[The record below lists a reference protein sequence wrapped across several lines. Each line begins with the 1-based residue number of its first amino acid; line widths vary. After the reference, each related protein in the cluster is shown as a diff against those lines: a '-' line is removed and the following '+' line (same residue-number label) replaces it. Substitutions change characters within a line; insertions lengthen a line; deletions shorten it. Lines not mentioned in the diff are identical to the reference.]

1 MEMAVR
7 IDRGNGPAIVL
18 LHGFPG
24 SAADWEPVAVR
35 LPEDRRTLV
44 VDLVGFGASARPESF
59 EAVWTDAQ
67 AAALCATLDRLG
79 MDEVA
84 LIGHDMGGP
93 VALTFLDRYPDRVTH
108 LGLSATNT
116 FTDTPVDFPLS
127 LLRLP
132 GLGALIEP
140 VFLSKPALRGLGR
153 AASRTKGVRA
163 TPNDSGEAKTIRTIF
178 ASVLR
183 DLPDLYREIE
193 AVLPAI
199 AVPTIVI
206 WGDEDMFF
214 SEAQGRRTAEAIPGA
229 EFVLLEG
236 CGHFT
241 PIERPDEVAAAIL
254 RLVAQDGA

>member
-132 GLGALIEP
+132 GLGALHLEAHDGGP
-140 VFLSKPALRGLGR
+140 RCVGDVSVDGLQRDGR
-153 AASRTKGVRA
+153 LVEKSPQVGGTSARAVSRT
-163 TPNDSGEAKTIRTIF
+163 
-178 ASVLR
+178 
-183 DLPDLYREIE
+183 
-193 AVLPAI
+193 PA
-199 AVPTIVI
+199 
-206 WGDEDMFF
+206 
-214 SEAQGRRTAEAIPGA
+214 
-229 EFVLLEG
+229 
-236 CGHFT
+236 
-241 PIERPDEVAAAIL
+241 
-254 RLVAQDGA
+254 